1 MEKREKLACRI
12 HGKQLFIRTHDKSS
26 RARVLSLSLFLFPIL
41 PLHAP
46 VHDYA
51 TLNRGIKKEV
61 SEVQISFHGSERAPG
76 ELR

>member
-1 MEKREKLACRI
+1 MENSY
-12 HGKQLFIRTHDKSS
+12 LFAHATS
-26 RARVLSLSLFLFPIL
+26 RVSLSLFPIL

-61 SEVQISFHGSERAPG
+61 SEVQISFRGSERAPG
-76 ELR
+76 ERR